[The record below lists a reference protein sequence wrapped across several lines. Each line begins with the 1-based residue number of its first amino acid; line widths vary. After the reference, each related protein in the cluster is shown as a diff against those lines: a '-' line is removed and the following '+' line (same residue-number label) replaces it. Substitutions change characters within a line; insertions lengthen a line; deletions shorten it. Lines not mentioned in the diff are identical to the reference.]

1 MAMKNILFLVFL
13 LYMFSSEAQ
22 SAWTL
27 QDCINYALNHSI
39 SLRQRALNNEMNQ
52 NNTVQSKAGIL
63 PTFNAGASHVYNFGK
78 TVDRFTNTFADT
90 RVLSQNFFLSG
101 QLVVWS
107 GLTQYNTIKGNE
119 YNYLSGVEQLKQQE
133 YDLSLNVANAYIGV
147 IFSEEILKISQSQ
160 FLITKEQLER
170 TQKLVN
176 AGALAKSIEYDIKA
190 QLASEE
196 VNVTAADNNYMLA
209 ILSLKQLMNFDSIT
223 NFSVA
228 RPDIVINESQLL
240 ENNLT
245 AIYETSLK
253 NQPSIRSGEY
263 SILSAERFL
272 AANRGK
278 WSPTLSLNGT
288 LATGTSGL
296 AEDIL
301 GVNYVGYQLSGLTNK
316 GDSVYT
322 PLTETVTKPT
332 PFYDQFRNNVSKS
345 FGFQLTMPLYNGLQ
359 TYTAVKNA
367 KINALNT
374 KLSLDLTKQ
383 NLYKN
388 ITQAAANAKAALN
401 KYNAT
406 RSSVEAAS
414 MSFEYAQEKFN
425 AGVISAFEFNT
436 AKNRLY
442 AAESNLLQAKY
453 DYVFKLKVLDYY
465 QGIPLGF

>member
-1 MAMKNILFLVFL
+1 MKNISFLVFGFL
-13 LYMFSSEAQ
+13 SLVAHAQ
-22 SAWTL
+22 TAWSL
-27 QDCINYALNHSI
+27 QDCISYALNHSI
-39 SLRQRALNNEMNQ
+39 SLKQSALNNEIKQ
-52 NNTVQSKAGIL
+52 NNVVQSKAGVL
-63 PTFNAGASHVYNFGK
+63 PNFNLGANHIYNYGK

-90 RVLSQNFFLSG
+90 KVLSQNFFLNG
-101 QLVVWS
+101 QVVLWG
-107 GLTQYNTIKGNE
+107 GLSQYNNIKANE
-119 YNYLSGVEQLKQQE
+119 YNYLSGVELLKQQE

-160 FLITKEQLER
+160 FQITKEQLER

-196 VNVTAADNNYMLA
+196 VNVTSADNNFALA
-209 ILSLKQLMNFDSIT
+209 ILSLKQLMNFDSIS

-228 RPDIVINESQLL
+228 RPDIVISESQLA

-245 AIYETSLK
+245 SIYETSLK
-253 NQPSIRSGEY
+253 NQPSIKSGEY
-263 SILSAERFL
+263 SILSSERSL

-278 WSPTLSLNGT
+278 RSPTLSLVGT

-296 AEDIL
+296 AKDVL
-301 GVNYVGYQLSGLTNK
+301 GVNYVGYKVAGITSK
-316 GDSVYT
+316 GDSVYV
-322 PLTETVTKPT
+322 PLTESITQVT

-345 FGFQLTMPLYNGLQ
+345 FGFQLSIPIYNGLQ
-359 TYTAVKNA
+359 THTAVKNA
-367 KINALNT
+367 KINAFNT

-388 ITQAAANAKAALN
+388 IAQASANAKAAFN
-401 KYNAT
+401 KYMAT

-425 AGVISAFEFNT
+425 AGVISAFDFNT

-442 AAESNLLQAKY
+442 AAESNLLQSKY

>member
-1 MAMKNILFLVFL
+1 
-13 LYMFSSEAQ
+13 
-22 SAWTL
+22 
-27 QDCINYALNHSI
+27 
-39 SLRQRALNNEMNQ
+39 
-52 NNTVQSKAGIL
+52 
-63 PTFNAGASHVYNFGK
+63 
-78 TVDRFTNTFADT
+78 
-90 RVLSQNFFLSG
+90 
-101 QLVVWS
+101 
-107 GLTQYNTIKGNE
+107 
-119 YNYLSGVEQLKQQE
+119 
-133 YDLSLNVANAYIGV
+133 
-147 IFSEEILKISQSQ
+147 
-160 FLITKEQLER
+160 
-170 TQKLVN
+170 
-176 AGALAKSIEYDIKA
+176 
-190 QLASEE
+190 
-196 VNVTAADNNYMLA
+196 
-209 ILSLKQLMNFDSIT
+209 MNFDSIS

-240 ENNLT
+240 ETNLT
-245 AIYETSLK
+245 AVYETSLK
-253 NQPSIRSGEY
+253 NQPSIKSGEY

-301 GVNYVGYQLSGLTNK
+301 GVNYIGYQLSGFTNK

-332 PFYDQFRNNVSKS
+332 PFYDQFRNNISKS
-345 FGFQLTMPLYNGLQ
+345 FGFQLTMPLFNGLQ

-374 KLSLDLTKQ
+374 KLTLDLTKQ
-383 NLYKN
+383 NLYKS
-388 ITQAAANAKAALN
+388 ITQASANARAALN

-406 RSSVEAAS
+406 KSSVEAAAA
-414 MSFEYAQEKFN
+414 SFEYAQEKFN
-425 AGVISAFEFNT
+425 AGVISAFDFNSSKT
-436 AKNRLY
+436 RLY